1 MTRRLGLV
9 ALVVGGYDEAGR
21 PLHWRAALAAWLAFM
36 TGLIV
41 GREIDDL
48 ASFAIGAASGAA
60 LVLIG
65 FAAAARTRTLSRTA
79 SSDRGRLTL
88 LALAAGAGLGLA
100 NLAANWL
107 IASAHPTIRTLLV
120 ERFTTMDPLVAVIA
134 APFGEEVTVR
144 LFLMSAI
151 AWVVSRFTKN
161 PSIVFAAALVA
172 SSLVF
177 ALLHLGRPFPGD
189 PSVASFYRAALVTK
203 YALAALPMG
212 WLFWRWG
219 LPYAILCHAAGN
231 ATHLVLQRFVF

>member
-1 MTRRLGLV
+1 LN
-9 ALVVGGYDEAGR
+9 
-21 PLHWRAALAAWLAFM
+21 WRAALAAWLAFL

-41 GREIDDL
+41 GREIEDL
-48 ASFAIGAASGAA
+48 PSFAIGAASGAA
-60 LVLIG
+60 VVLIG

-79 SSDRGRLTL
+79 SSYRGRLTL

-107 IASAHPTIRTLLV
+107 IASAHPTIRALLV

-134 APFGEEVTVR
+134 APLGEEVTVR

-151 AWVVSRFTKN
+151 AWLVSRFTKN

-203 YALAALPMG
+203 YTLAALPMG

-231 ATHLVLQRFVF
+231 AAHLVLQHFVF

>member
-1 MTRRLGLV
+1 MNR
-9 ALVVGGYDEAGR
+9 
-21 PLHWRAALAAWLAFM
+21 RAALAAWLAFM
-36 TGLIV
+36 VSLIV
-41 GREIDDL
+41 GREVGDVV
-48 ASFAIGAASGAA
+48 SFAIGAASGAA

-65 FAAAARTRTLSRTA
+65 FAAAARTRTLSRA
-79 SSDRGRLTL
+79 AGSNRARLSL

-107 IASAHPTIRTLLV
+107 IASTHPTLRALLV
-120 ERFTTMDPLVAVIA
+120 QRFTTMDPLVAVIA

-151 AWVVSRFTKN
+151 AWVVSRVTKN
-161 PSIVFAAALVA
+161 PSLVFAAALVS

-189 PSVASFYRAALVTK
+189 PSVASFYRVALVTK
-203 YALAALPMG
+203 YALAGLPMG

-231 ATHLVLQRFVF
+231 AAHLALQRFVF